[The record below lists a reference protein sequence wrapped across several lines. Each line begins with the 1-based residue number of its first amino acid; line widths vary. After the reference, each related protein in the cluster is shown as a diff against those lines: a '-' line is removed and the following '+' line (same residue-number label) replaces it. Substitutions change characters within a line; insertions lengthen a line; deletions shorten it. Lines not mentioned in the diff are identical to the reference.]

1 MARTIESKLK
11 KLGFPN
17 TFLIFGDEWIAGNLC
32 YHLKSKPK
40 CKISYSDEI
49 TLWANNSKGIY
60 RVYSFKELVSKAQ
73 K

>member
-17 TFLIFGDEWIAGNLC
+17 TFQVIGDEWIAGNLC

-40 CKISYSDEI
+40 CKLNFSNEIILYS
-49 TLWANNSKGIY
+49 NNSQGNSKPFFLKKLQA
-60 RVYSFKELVSKAQ
+60 YSLK
-73 K
+73 